1 MPCAPIANVEE
12 VSRDAHLAARNMILR
27 AEHSS
32 FDGLIVPGSPLKSA
46 GDRDIPSTSAPR
58 LGEDTDTVLA
68 SVLGYDSLRLSE
80 LRKRSII

>member
-1 MPCAPIANVEE
+1 
-12 VSRDAHLAARNMILR
+12 MILH
-27 AEHSS
+27 AEHRS

-46 GDRDIPSTSAPR
+46 GDKDIPSTSAPR
-58 LGEDTDTVLA
+58 LGEDTDAVLA